1 MEKIKGSFLEG
12 ENFFLALGTLV
23 IMSILIIVKKI
34 YARKQLEAY

>member
-1 MEKIKGSFLEG
+1 MEMIKGSFIDG
-12 ENFFLALGTLV
+12 ENFFLAIGTLV